1 MELTNREA
9 FFKTKEEVKNKNLE
23 ISDNEIFLLIEKVNN
38 YQNYTN
44 LVLNF
49 DKNLANLNYF
59 NELKERLFN
68 GEPIQYILNSAPF
81 VDLDIFVDNR
91 VLIPRVE
98 TEELVTK
105 TRYFIE
111 KLELEHKVIGDMCT
125 GSGCIALFM
134 KNSFK
139 DSSVFASDISKDALE
154 VANKNAKDLELD
166 IIFLKGDKS
175 KPFVNQNIKFDIFI
189 SNPPYVQNKN
199 DIEEKVKKNEPMN
212 AIYSEDGVAFYR
224 DVFQNYKKFMNN
236 KFMMAFEINY
246 DQEHQLTELVEEYFP
261 GDEKYMFLKDIYGLT
276 RFLFILKGY
285 KYDQVD

>member
-1 MELTNREA
+1 MELTNREV

-49 DKNLANLNYF
+49 DKNLANINYF

-81 VDLDIFVDNR
+81 VDLDIYVDNR

-111 KLELEHKVIGDMCT
+111 KLELEYKVIGDMCT

-166 IIFLKGDKS
+166 IIFLKGDKT

-261 GDEKYMFLKDIYGLT
+261 GDKKYMFLKDIYGLT

-285 KYDQVD
+285 KYDQAD

>member
-1 MELTNREA
+1 MELTNREI

-49 DKNLANLNYF
+49 DKNLANLNFF

-81 VDLDIFVDNR
+81 VDLDIYVDQR

-139 DSSVFASDISKDALE
+139 DSQIYASDISQDALE
-154 VANKNAKDLELD
+154 VAMKNSKNLNLD
-166 IIFLKGDKS
+166 INFLYGDKT
-175 KPFVNQNIKFDIFI
+175 KPFIELGVKFDIFI
-189 SNPPYVQNKN
+189 SNPPYVQNKE

-224 DVFQNYKKFMNN
+224 DVFQNYRKFMND

-261 GDEKYMFLKDIYGLT
+261 GDKKYMFLKDIYGLT

-285 KYDQVD
+285 KYDQIN

>member
-49 DKNLANLNYF
+49 DKNLANFNYF

-134 KNSFK
+134 KNSFT
-139 DSSVFASDISKDALE
+139 DSNVFASDISKDALE

-166 IIFLKGDKS
+166 IIFLKGDKT

-261 GDEKYMFLKDIYGLT
+261 GDKKYMFLKDIYGLT

>member
-49 DKNLANLNYF
+49 DKNLANINYF

-81 VDLDIFVDNR
+81 VDLDIYVDNR

-134 KNSFK
+134 KNSFT
-139 DSSVFASDISKDALE
+139 DSNVFASDISKDALE

-166 IIFLKGDKS
+166 IIFLKGDKT

-261 GDEKYMFLKDIYGLT
+261 GDKKYMFLKDIYGLT

>member
-166 IIFLKGDKS
+166 IIFLKGDKT

-261 GDEKYMFLKDIYGLT
+261 GDKKYMFLKDIYGLT

>member
-9 FFKTKEEVKNKNLE
+9 FFETKEEVKSKNLE
-23 ISDNEIFLLIEKVNN
+23 ISDNEIFLLFEKVNN

-134 KNSFK
+134 KNSFT
-139 DSSVFASDISKDALE
+139 DSNVFASDISKDALE

-166 IIFLKGDKS
+166 IIFLKGDKT

-261 GDEKYMFLKDIYGLT
+261 GDKKYMFLKDIYGLT

>member
-49 DKNLANLNYF
+49 DKNLANINYF

-81 VDLDIFVDNR
+81 VDLDIYVDNR

-166 IIFLKGDKS
+166 IIFLKGDKT

-261 GDEKYMFLKDIYGLT
+261 GDKKYMFLKDIYGLT

>member
-1 MELTNREA
+1 MELTNREI

-49 DKNLANLNYF
+49 DKNLANLNFF

-81 VDLDIFVDNR
+81 VDLDIYVDQR

-111 KLELEHKVIGDMCT
+111 KLELEHKAIGDMCT

-139 DSSVFASDISKDALE
+139 DSQIYASDISQDALE
-154 VANKNAKDLELD
+154 VASQNSKNLNLD
-166 IIFLKGDKS
+166 INFLCGDKT
-175 KPFVNQNIKFDIFI
+175 KPFIELGVKFDIFI
-189 SNPPYVQNKN
+189 SNPPYVQNKE

-224 DVFQNYKKFMNN
+224 DVFQNYRKFMND

-246 DQEHQLTELVEEYFP
+246 DQEHQLTELIEEYFP
-261 GDEKYMFLKDIYGLT
+261 GDKKYMFLKDIYGLT

-285 KYDQVD
+285 KYDQIN

>member
-81 VDLDIFVDNR
+81 VDLDIYVDNR

>member
-81 VDLDIFVDNR
+81 VDLDIYVDNR

-166 IIFLKGDKS
+166 IIFLKGDKT

-199 DIEEKVKKNEPMN
+199 DIEKKVKKNEPMN

-261 GDEKYMFLKDIYGLT
+261 GDKKYMFLKDIYGLT

>member
-166 IIFLKGDKS
+166 IIFLKGDKT
-175 KPFVNQNIKFDIFI
+175 KPFANQNIKFDIFI

-261 GDEKYMFLKDIYGLT
+261 GEKKYMFLKDIYGLT

>member
-1 MELTNREA
+1 MELTNREI

-49 DKNLANLNYF
+49 DKNLANLNFF

-81 VDLDIFVDNR
+81 VDLDIYVDQR

-139 DSSVFASDISKDALE
+139 DSQIYASDISQDALE
-154 VANKNAKDLELD
+154 VAMKNSKNLNLD
-166 IIFLKGDKS
+166 INFLYGDKA
-175 KPFVNQNIKFDIFI
+175 KPFIELGVKFDIFI
-189 SNPPYVQNKN
+189 SNPPYVQNKE

-224 DVFQNYKKFMNN
+224 DVFQNYRKFMND

-261 GDEKYMFLKDIYGLT
+261 GDKKYMFLKDIYGLT

-285 KYDQVD
+285 KYDQIN

>member
-49 DKNLANLNYF
+49 DKNLANINYF

-81 VDLDIFVDNR
+81 VDLDIYVDKR

-111 KLELEHKVIGDMCT
+111 KLELEHKVICDMCT

-166 IIFLKGDKS
+166 IIFLKGDKT
-175 KPFVNQNIKFDIFI
+175 KPFDNQNIKFDIFI

-261 GDEKYMFLKDIYGLT
+261 GDKKYMFLKDIYGLT

>member
-1 MELTNREA
+1 MELTNREV

-166 IIFLKGDKS
+166 IIFLKGDKT

-261 GDEKYMFLKDIYGLT
+261 GDKKYMFLKDIYGLT

>member
-1 MELTNREA
+1 MELTNREI

-49 DKNLANLNYF
+49 DKNLANLNFF

-81 VDLDIFVDNR
+81 VDLDIYVDQR

-111 KLELEHKVIGDMCT
+111 KLELEHKAIGDMCT

-139 DSSVFASDISKDALE
+139 DSQIYASDISQDALE
-154 VANKNAKDLELD
+154 VASQNSKNLNLD
-166 IIFLKGDKS
+166 ISFLCGDKT
-175 KPFVNQNIKFDIFI
+175 KPFIELGVKFDIFI
-189 SNPPYVQNKN
+189 SNPPYVQNKE

-224 DVFQNYKKFMNN
+224 DVFQNYRKFMND

-261 GDEKYMFLKDIYGLT
+261 GDKKYMFLKDIYGLT

-285 KYDQVD
+285 KYDQIN

>member
-49 DKNLANLNYF
+49 DKNLANINYF

-81 VDLDIFVDNR
+81 VDLDIYVDNR

-166 IIFLKGDKS
+166 IIFLKGDKT

-224 DVFQNYKKFMNN
+224 DVFQNYK
-236 KFMMAFEINY
+236 
-246 DQEHQLTELVEEYFP
+246 
-261 GDEKYMFLKDIYGLT
+261 
-276 RFLFILKGY
+276 
-285 KYDQVD
+285 

>member
-49 DKNLANLNYF
+49 DKNLANINYF

-68 GEPIQYILNSAPF
+68 GEPIQYILNLAPF
-81 VDLDIFVDNR
+81 VDLDIYVDNR

-166 IIFLKGDKS
+166 IIFLKGDKT

-261 GDEKYMFLKDIYGLT
+261 GDKKYMFLKDIYGLT

>member
-49 DKNLANLNYF
+49 DKNLANFNYF

-134 KNSFK
+134 KNSFT
-139 DSSVFASDISKDALE
+139 DSNVFASDISKDALE

-166 IIFLKGDKS
+166 IIFLKGDKT

-199 DIEEKVKKNEPMN
+199 DIEKKVKKNEPMN

-261 GDEKYMFLKDIYGLT
+261 GDKKYMFLKDIYGLT

>member
-81 VDLDIFVDNR
+81 VDLDIYVDNR

-125 GSGCIALFM
+125 GSGCITLFM

-166 IIFLKGDKS
+166 IIFLKGDKT

-212 AIYSEDGVAFYR
+212 AIYTEDGVAFYR

-261 GDEKYMFLKDIYGLT
+261 GDKKYMFLKDIYGLT

>member
-1 MELTNREA
+1 MELTNREV

-38 YQNYTN
+38 YHNYTN

-166 IIFLKGDKS
+166 IIFLKGDKT

-261 GDEKYMFLKDIYGLT
+261 GDKKYMFLKDIYGLT

>member
-9 FFKTKEEVKNKNLE
+9 FFKTKEEVKSKNLE
-23 ISDNEIFLLIEKVNN
+23 IRDNEIFLLIEKVNN

-166 IIFLKGDKS
+166 IIFLKGDKT
-175 KPFVNQNIKFDIFI
+175 KPFVTQNIKFDIFI

-261 GDEKYMFLKDIYGLT
+261 GDKKYMFLKDIYGLT

>member
-23 ISDNEIFLLIEKVNN
+23 INDNEIFLLIEKVNN

-49 DKNLANLNYF
+49 DKNLANINYF

-81 VDLDIFVDNR
+81 VDLDIYVDNR

-139 DSSVFASDISKDALE
+139 DSSVFASE
-154 VANKNAKDLELD
+154 ANASFKAE
-166 IIFLKGDKS
+166 G
-175 KPFVNQNIKFDIFI
+175 
-189 SNPPYVQNKN
+189 
-199 DIEEKVKKNEPMN
+199 
-212 AIYSEDGVAFYR
+212 
-224 DVFQNYKKFMNN
+224 
-236 KFMMAFEINY
+236 
-246 DQEHQLTELVEEYFP
+246 
-261 GDEKYMFLKDIYGLT
+261 
-276 RFLFILKGY
+276 FILSAFLRISSTLLSEATRGAPRARFSLS
-285 KYDQVD
+285 

>member
-1 MELTNREA
+1 MELTKREA
-9 FFKTKEEVKNKNLE
+9 FFETKEEVKSKNLE
-23 ISDNEIFLLIEKVNN
+23 ISDNEIFLLFEKVNN

-59 NELKERLFN
+59 TELKERLFN

-134 KNSFK
+134 KNSFT
-139 DSSVFASDISKDALE
+139 DSNVFASDISKDALE

-166 IIFLKGDKS
+166 IIFLKGDKT

-261 GDEKYMFLKDIYGLT
+261 GDKKYMFLKDIYGLT

>member
-1 MELTNREA
+1 MELTNREI

-49 DKNLANLNYF
+49 YKNLANLNFF

-81 VDLDIFVDNR
+81 VDLDIYVDQR

-111 KLELEHKVIGDMCT
+111 KLELEHKAIGDMCT

-139 DSSVFASDISKDALE
+139 DSQIYASDISQDALE
-154 VANKNAKDLELD
+154 VASQNSKNLNLD
-166 IIFLKGDKS
+166 INFLCGDKT
-175 KPFVNQNIKFDIFI
+175 KPFIELGVKFDIFI
-189 SNPPYVQNKN
+189 SNPPYVQNKE

-224 DVFQNYKKFMNN
+224 DVFQNYRKFMND

-261 GDEKYMFLKDIYGLT
+261 GDKKYMFLKDIYGLT

-285 KYDQVD
+285 KYDQIN

>member
-23 ISDNEIFLLIEKVNN
+23 INDNEIFLLIEKVNN

-49 DKNLANLNYF
+49 DKNLANINYF

-81 VDLDIFVDNR
+81 VDLDIYVDNR

-166 IIFLKGDKS
+166 IIFLKGDKT

-224 DVFQNYKKFMNN
+224 DVFQNYKKFMDN

-261 GDEKYMFLKDIYGLT
+261 GDKKYMFLKDIYGLT

>member
-49 DKNLANLNYF
+49 DKNLANINYF

-81 VDLDIFVDNR
+81 VDLDIYVDNR

-166 IIFLKGDKS
+166 IIFLKGDKT

-199 DIEEKVKKNEPMN
+199 DIEKKVKKNEPMN

-261 GDEKYMFLKDIYGLT
+261 GDKKYMFLKDIYGLT

-285 KYDQVD
+285 KYD

>member
-9 FFKTKEEVKNKNLE
+9 FFETKEEVKSKNLE

-49 DKNLANLNYF
+49 DKNLANFNYF

-134 KNSFK
+134 KKSFT

-166 IIFLKGDKS
+166 IIFLKGDKT

-261 GDEKYMFLKDIYGLT
+261 GDKKYMFLKDIYGLT

-285 KYDQVD
+285 NYDQVD

>member
-1 MELTNREA
+1 MELTNREI

-38 YQNYTN
+38 YQNHTN

-49 DKNLANLNYF
+49 DKNLANLNFF

-81 VDLDIFVDNR
+81 VDLDIYVDQR

-111 KLELEHKVIGDMCT
+111 KLELEHKAIGDMCT

-139 DSSVFASDISKDALE
+139 DSQIYASDISQDALE
-154 VANKNAKDLELD
+154 VASQNSKNLNLD
-166 IIFLKGDKS
+166 INFLCGDKT
-175 KPFVNQNIKFDIFI
+175 KPFIELGDKFDIFI
-189 SNPPYVQNKN
+189 SNPPYVQNKE

-224 DVFQNYKKFMNN
+224 DVFQNYRKFMND

-261 GDEKYMFLKDIYGLT
+261 GDKKYMFLKDIYGLT

-285 KYDQVD
+285 KYDQIN

>member
-49 DKNLANLNYF
+49 DKNLANINYF

-81 VDLDIFVDNR
+81 VDLDIYVDNR

-166 IIFLKGDKS
+166 IIFLKGDKT

-261 GDEKYMFLKDIYGLT
+261 GDKKYMFLKDIYGLT

-285 KYDQVD
+285 KYDQAD

>member
-91 VLIPRVE
+91 VLIPRLE

-166 IIFLKGDKS
+166 IIFLKGDKT

-261 GDEKYMFLKDIYGLT
+261 GDKKYMFLKDIYGLT

-285 KYDQVD
+285 KYD

>member
-59 NELKERLFN
+59 NKLKERLFN

-81 VDLDIFVDNR
+81 VDLDIYVDNR

-166 IIFLKGDKS
+166 IIFLKGDKT

-261 GDEKYMFLKDIYGLT
+261 GDKKYMFLKDIYGLT

>member
-81 VDLDIFVDNR
+81 VDLDIYVDNR

-134 KNSFK
+134 KNSFT

-166 IIFLKGDKS
+166 IIFLKGDKT
-175 KPFVNQNIKFDIFI
+175 KPFANQNIKFDIFI

-199 DIEEKVKKNEPMN
+199 DNFAKNGIRHLVGAVGAKRMLHEVLCGT
-212 AIYSEDGVAFYR
+212 AVGSLSEWQWRIYWV
-224 DVFQNYKKFMNN
+224 NHKN
-236 KFMMAFEINY
+236 
-246 DQEHQLTELVEEYFP
+246 
-261 GDEKYMFLKDIYGLT
+261 
-276 RFLFILKGY
+276 
-285 KYDQVD
+285 

>member
-1 MELTNREA
+1 MELTNREI

-44 LVLNF
+44 LILNF
-49 DKNLANLNYF
+49 DKNLANLNFF

-81 VDLDIFVDNR
+81 VDLDIYVDQR

-111 KLELEHKVIGDMCT
+111 KLELEHKAIGDMCT

-139 DSSVFASDISKDALE
+139 DSQIYGSDISQDALE
-154 VANKNAKDLELD
+154 VASQNSKNLNLD
-166 IIFLKGDKS
+166 INFLCGDKT
-175 KPFVNQNIKFDIFI
+175 KPFIELGVKFDVFI
-189 SNPPYVQNKN
+189 SNPPYVQNKE

-224 DVFQNYKKFMNN
+224 DVFQNYRKFMND

-261 GDEKYMFLKDIYGLT
+261 SDKKYMFLKDIYGLT

-285 KYDQVD
+285 KYDQIN